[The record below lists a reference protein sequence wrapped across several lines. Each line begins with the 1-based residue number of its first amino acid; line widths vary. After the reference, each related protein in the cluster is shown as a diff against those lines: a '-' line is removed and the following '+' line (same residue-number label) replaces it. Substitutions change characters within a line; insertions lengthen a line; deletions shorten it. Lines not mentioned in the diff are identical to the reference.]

1 MYFDQPGTPEFTVP
15 AGEADYEAEPTLDL
29 DDDGVLDT
37 TVLPHEDGSSTAFT
51 DTDGDGRADLR
62 TRLDGDG
69 QITGRATYDPAGG
82 EWVPKDE
89 TEPTPPGQ
97 ITVRTPDGELDAGP
111 ATSDTVGDGTP
122 DTVLITDPAGDT
134 VLYTDADGDGIADL
148 STEITASGQVVVSE
162 HTGHGQWTDL
172 ERTQLG
178 GELPDAAVG
187 DEAWTPAPENPVSV
201 DPETGL
207 WIRR

>member
-15 AGEADYEAEPTLDL
+15 ADEADYEAEPTLDV

-37 TVLPHEDGSSTAFT
+37 TVLLHEDGSSTAFT

-62 TRLDGDG
+62 TRLDGHG
-69 QITGRATYDPAGG
+69 EVTGRAIYDPAGG
-82 EWVPKDE
+82 DWVPEDDAE
-89 TEPTPPGQ
+89 SATPGQ
-97 ITVRTPDGELDAGP
+97 ITVHTPDGELDAGP
-111 ATSDTVGDGTP
+111 ATSDTDGDGSP
-122 DTVLITDPAGDT
+122 DTVLITDPGGDT
-134 VLYTDADGDGIADL
+134 VLYTDADSDGIADL
-148 STEITASGQVVVSE
+148 STEITADGQVVVSQ
-162 HTGHGQWTDL
+162 HAGDGQWTEL

-178 GELPDAAVG
+178 DEVAGAGVG
-187 DEAWTPAPENPVSV
+187 DDNWTPAPENAVSV